1 MDQNVIDEHEAT
13 DQQFLASNVEMNNE
27 IIEPTEG
34 GISPEYKAKNDSVAD

>member
-1 MDQNVIDEHEAT
+1 
-13 DQQFLASNVEMNNE
+13 MNNE